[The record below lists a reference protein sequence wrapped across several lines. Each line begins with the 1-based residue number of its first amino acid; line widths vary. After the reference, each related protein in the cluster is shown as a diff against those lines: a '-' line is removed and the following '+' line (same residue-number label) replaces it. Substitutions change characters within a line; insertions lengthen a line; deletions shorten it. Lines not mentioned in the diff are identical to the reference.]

1 MSRNRVETTHPVG
14 ASARGERGA
23 AAVEF
28 ALVLPILIVI
38 VFGIINFGI
47 VLAQKASLAGAVRTG
62 ARYGSVN
69 AYAAT
74 HSCKNVIDKVRD
86 SASTIGIGSTNNTRI
101 GVTVYLVKPDN
112 TRTTQCTAGVGDAFP
127 GAATAAPCIRQPA
140 IPAANPATP
149 DTLTIETTFDSQL
162 LIPTPGLG
170 NSFNLSNAA
179 SFQCEYSK

>member
-1 MSRNRVETTHPVG
+1 MFRRRVASTPRLG
-14 ASARGERGA
+14 APAREERGA

-69 AYAAT
+69 AYTAT
-74 HSCKNVIDKVRD
+74 HSCKSVIDKVRD
-86 SASTIGIGSTNNTRI
+86 SASTIGIGSTNNTQ
-101 GVTVYLVKPDN
+101 VAVKVFRVKSDG
-112 TRTTQCTAGVGDAFP
+112 TKTARCEALA
-127 GAATAAPCIRQPA
+127 GAASPAAATEAPCVNATASPA
-140 IPAANPATP
+140 DP
-149 DTLTIETTFDSQL
+149 DSLTIETTFNSQL

-170 NSFNLSNAA
+170 SSFTLTNSA

>member
-1 MSRNRVETTHPVG
+1 MFRKRVARTHEIGVP
-14 ASARGERGA
+14 AREERGA

-47 VLAQKASLAGAVRTG
+47 VLAQKASIAGAVRTG

-69 AYAAT
+69 AYTAT
-74 HSCKNVIDKVRD
+74 HGCKNVIDKVRD
-86 SASTIGIGSTNNTRI
+86 SAGTIGIGSTNNTQI
-101 GVTVYLVKPDN
+101 GVTVWLVKPDGSKVSQCSVGKGVAS
-112 TRTTQCTAGVGDAFP
+112 TGQTTN
-127 GAATAAPCIRQPA
+127 APCVRTDA
-140 IPAANPATP
+140 TTATPATP
-149 DTLTIETTFDSQL
+149 DTLTIDTTFDSKL

-170 NSFNLSNAA
+170 TSFNLANSA